1 MNNRHIKNA
10 LKDAYQVEQTES
22 RKAFIEKYEKRN
34 LQILEILK
42 IEFRYMNEKYA
53 CRNSVMPCTLLYFK
67 IR

>member
-42 IEFRYMNEKYA
+42 IEFRYMGMKSMLIA
-53 CRNSVMPCTLLYFK
+53 V
-67 IR
+67 